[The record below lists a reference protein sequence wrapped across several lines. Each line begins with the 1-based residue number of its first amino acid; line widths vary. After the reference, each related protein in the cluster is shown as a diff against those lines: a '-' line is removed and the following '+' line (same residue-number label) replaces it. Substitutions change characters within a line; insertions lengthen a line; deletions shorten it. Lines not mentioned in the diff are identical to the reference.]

1 MKKSP
6 ASIEGNTN
14 AEAQKKASAFATAA
28 EIIFHSKPTEKQTN
42 KEKQTMKTQVQ
53 NMTSHNGN
61 TIPNQF
67 EITTPEGIFFQS
79 YRTMIVFKPNNGR
92 KIQLDRK
99 AWDYSVTT
107 GKYRN
112 IFLGERKADT
122 ERKIKSGEYELADLN

>member
-1 MKKSP
+1 MN
-6 ASIEGNTN
+6 EGNTSENGKN
-14 AEAQKKASAFATAA
+14 AKKNAGFPTFKAQRNATQ
-28 EIIFHSKPTEKQTN
+28 KRKG
-42 KEKQTMKTQVQ
+42 KTMKTQIK

-79 YRTMIVFKPNNGR
+79 YRTIIVFKPNDGR

-122 ERKIKSGEYELADLN
+122 ERKIKSGDYELADLN

>member
-1 MKKSP
+1 LP
-6 ASIEGNTN
+6 RTAPRN
-14 AEAQKKASAFATAA
+14 ATQ
-28 EIIFHSKPTEKQTN
+28 PN
-42 KEKQTMKTQVQ
+42 KEKQTMKTQIK

-79 YRTMIVFKPNNGR
+79 YRTIIVFKPNDGR
-92 KIQLDRK
+92 KIQLDRN

-122 ERKIKSGEYELADLN
+122 ERKIKSGDYELADLN

>member
-1 MKKSP
+1 MRTHI
-6 ASIEGNTN
+6 SIQSKRQQE
-14 AEAQKKASAFATAA
+14 QSAAIDSKQHAT
-28 EIIFHSKPTEKQTN
+28 Q
-42 KEKQTMKTQVQ
+42 KEKEKKMKTQVE
-53 NMTSHNGN
+53 NMISHNGN
-61 TIPNQF
+61 AIPNQF
-67 EITTPEGIFFQS
+67 EITTPKGVFFQS
-79 YRTMIVFKPNNGR
+79 YRTVIAFKPNDGR

>member
-1 MKKSP
+1 MKENRTSKN
-6 ASIEGNTN
+6 GKN
-14 AEAQKKASAFATAA
+14 AKKNAGF
-28 EIIFHSKPTEKQTN
+28 PTFNETHK
-42 KEKQTMKTQVQ
+42 KEKEKGKTMKTKIK

-67 EITTPEGIFFQS
+67 EITTPEGVFFQS
-79 YRTMIVFKPNNGR
+79 YGTIIVFKPNDGR

-112 IFLGERKADT
+112 MFLGERKADT
-122 ERKIKSGEYELADLN
+122 ERKIKSGEYDLADLN